1 MQKILK
7 EWTTKMRYCLTRDDI
22 KLARALANKR
32 NRIVHNEETLSCA
45 YEGLVKAAN
54 TYDSSRGYKFST
66 YAYRL
71 MNNSIT
77 EGLNM
82 MRLDMGNSHIWRV
95 TKVGDRPELKS
106 QVTKDEFFKT
116 IPVEDNTPEQ
126 ISSKQNRDLVLRYLN
141 RLPKEERQVLE
152 MRYGLNDT
160 WRIYTRKEIASKL
173 NMSICTVE
181 RRERKGLEKLR
192 SWMQIEGVLDVY
204 A

>member
-1 MQKILK
+1 MKH
-7 EWTTKMRYCLTRDDI
+7 CLTKEDI
-22 KLARALANKR
+22 DLAKAIARKR
-32 NRIVHNEETLSCA
+32 NKIVYNEDTLSCA
-45 YEGLVKAAN
+45 YEGLVKASN
-54 TYDSSRGYKFST
+54 TFDINKNCKFST

-71 MNNSIT
+71 INNSIT

-82 MRLDMGNSHIWRV
+82 IRLDMGNSHVWRV

-106 QVTKDEFFKT
+106 QVTESKFFKT
-116 IPVEDNTPEQ
+116 IPVEDNTIENV
-126 ISSKQNRDLVLRYLN
+126 SNKQNRDLVLRYLY

-160 WRIYTRKEIASKL
+160 WRVYTRKEIASKL

-181 RRERKGLEKLR
+181 RRERKGIEKLR
-192 SWMQIEGVLDVY
+192 SWMKLEGVLDVY

>member
-1 MQKILK
+1 MKH
-7 EWTTKMRYCLTRDDI
+7 CLTKEDI
-22 KLARALANKR
+22 NLAKAIARKR
-32 NRIVHNEETLSCA
+32 NKIVYNEDTLSCA
-45 YEGLVKAAN
+45 YEGLVKASN
-54 TYDSSRGYKFST
+54 TFDINKDCKFST

-71 MNNSIT
+71 INNSIT

-82 MRLDMGNSHIWRV
+82 IRLDMGNSHVWRV

-106 QVTKDEFFKT
+106 QVTEDKFFKT
-116 IPVEDNTPEQ
+116 VPVEDNTIEE
-126 ISSKQNRDLVLRYLN
+126 ISNKQNRDLVLRYLN

-160 WRIYTRKEIASKL
+160 WRVYTRKEIASKL

-181 RRERKGLEKLR
+181 RRERKGIEKLR
-192 SWMQIEGVLDVY
+192 SWMKLEGVLDVY

>member
-1 MQKILK
+1 MKH
-7 EWTTKMRYCLTRDDI
+7 CLTKEDI
-22 KLARALANKR
+22 NLAKAIARKR
-32 NRIVHNEETLSCA
+32 NKIVYNEDTLSCA
-45 YEGLVKAAN
+45 YEGLVKASN
-54 TYDSSRGYKFST
+54 TFDIGKGCKFST

-71 MNNSIT
+71 INNSIT

-82 MRLDMGNSHIWRV
+82 IRLDMGNSHVWRV

-106 QVTKDEFFKT
+106 QVTESKFFKT
-116 IPVEDNTPEQ
+116 IPVEDDTIEE
-126 ISSKQNRDLVLRYLN
+126 ISNKQNRDLVLKYLN

-160 WRIYTRKEIASKL
+160 WRVYTRKEIASKL

-181 RRERKGLEKLR
+181 RRERKGIEKLR
-192 SWMQIEGVLDVY
+192 SWMKLEGVLDVY

>member
-1 MQKILK
+1 MKHYLTK
-7 EWTTKMRYCLTRDDI
+7 EDI
-22 KLARALANKR
+22 SLAKAIAHKR
-32 NRIVHNEETLSCA
+32 NKIIYNEDTLSCA
-45 YEGLVKAAN
+45 YEGLVKASN
-54 TYDSSRGYKFST
+54 TFDMDKGCKFST

-71 MNNSIT
+71 INNSIT

-82 MRLDMGNSHIWRV
+82 IRLDMGNSHVWRV

-106 QVTKDEFFKT
+106 QVTESKFFKT
-116 IPVEDNTPEQ
+116 IPVEDNTIEE
-126 ISSKQNRDLVLRYLN
+126 ISDKQNRDLVLRYLY

-160 WRIYTRKEIASKL
+160 WRVYTRKEIASKL

-181 RRERKGLEKLR
+181 RRERKAIEKLR
-192 SWMQIEGVLDVY
+192 SWMKLEGVLDVY

>member
-1 MQKILK
+1 MKH
-7 EWTTKMRYCLTRDDI
+7 CLTKEDI
-22 KLARALANKR
+22 NLAKAIARKR
-32 NRIVHNEETLSCA
+32 NKIVYNEDTLSCA
-45 YEGLVKAAN
+45 YEVLVKASN
-54 TYDSSRGYKFST
+54 TFDIDKGCKFST

-71 MNNSIT
+71 INNSIT

-82 MRLDMGNSHIWRV
+82 IRLDMGNSHVWRV

-106 QVTKDEFFKT
+106 QVTEDKFFKT
-116 IPVEDNTPEQ
+116 IPLEDDTIEN

-160 WRIYTRKEIASKL
+160 WRVYTRKEIASKL

-181 RRERKGLEKLR
+181 RRERKGIEKLR
-192 SWMQIEGVLDVY
+192 SWMKLEGVLDVY

>member
-1 MQKILK
+1 MKH
-7 EWTTKMRYCLTRDDI
+7 CLTKEDI
-22 KLARALANKR
+22 NLAKAIARKR
-32 NRIVHNEETLSCA
+32 NKIVYNEDTLSCA
-45 YEGLVKAAN
+45 YEWLVKASN
-54 TYDSSRGYKFST
+54 TFDIDKGCKFST

-71 MNNSIT
+71 INNSIT

-82 MRLDMGNSHIWRV
+82 IRLDMGNSHVWRV

-106 QVTKDEFFKT
+106 QVTEDKFFKT
-116 IPVEDNTPEQ
+116 IPLEDDTIEN

-160 WRIYTRKEIASKL
+160 WRVYTRKEIASKL

-181 RRERKGLEKLR
+181 RRERKGIEKLR
-192 SWMQIEGVLDVY
+192 SWMKLEGVLDVY

>member
-1 MQKILK
+1 MKH
-7 EWTTKMRYCLTRDDI
+7 CLTKEDI
-22 KLARALANKR
+22 NLAKAIARKR
-32 NRIVHNEETLSCA
+32 NKIVYNEDTLSCA
-45 YEGLVKAAN
+45 YEGLVKASN
-54 TYDSSRGYKFST
+54 TFNADKGCKFST

-71 MNNSIT
+71 INNSIT

-82 MRLDMGNSHIWRV
+82 IRLDMGNSHVWRV

-106 QVTKDEFFKT
+106 QVTESKFFKT
-116 IPVEDNTPEQ
+116 VPVEDNTIED
-126 ISSKQNRDLVLRYLN
+126 ISSKQNRDLVLKYLN

-160 WRIYTRKEIASKL
+160 WRVYTRKEIASKL

-181 RRERKGLEKLR
+181 RRERKGIEKLR
-192 SWMQIEGVLDVY
+192 SWMKLEGVLDVY

>member
-1 MQKILK
+1 MKH
-7 EWTTKMRYCLTRDDI
+7 CLTKEDI
-22 KLARALANKR
+22 NLAKAIARKR
-32 NRIVHNEETLSCA
+32 NKIIYNEDTLSCA
-45 YEGLVKAAN
+45 YEGLVKASN
-54 TYDSSRGYKFST
+54 TFDINKNCKFST

-71 MNNSIT
+71 INNSIT

-82 MRLDMGNSHIWRV
+82 IRLDMGNSHVWRV

-106 QVTKDEFFKT
+106 QVTESKFFKT
-116 IPVEDNTPEQ
+116 IPVEDNTIEN
-126 ISSKQNRDLVLRYLN
+126 ISNKQNRDLVLRYLY

-160 WRIYTRKEIASKL
+160 WRVYTRKEIASKL

-181 RRERKGLEKLR
+181 RRERKGIEKLR
-192 SWMQIEGVLDVY
+192 SWMKLEGVLDVY

>member
-1 MQKILK
+1 MKH
-7 EWTTKMRYCLTRDDI
+7 CLTKEDI
-22 KLARALANKR
+22 NLAKAIARKGNK
-32 NRIVHNEETLSCA
+32 IVYNEDTLSCA
-45 YEGLVKAAN
+45 YEGLVKASN
-54 TYDSSRGYKFST
+54 TFDIDKGCKFST

-71 MNNSIT
+71 INNSIT

-82 MRLDMGNSHIWRV
+82 IRLDMGNSHVWRV

-106 QVTKDEFFKT
+106 QVTEDKFFKT
-116 IPVEDNTPEQ
+116 IPLEDDTIEN

-160 WRIYTRKEIASKL
+160 WRVYTRKEIASKL

-181 RRERKGLEKLR
+181 RRERKGIEKLR
-192 SWMQIEGVLDVY
+192 SWMKLEGVLDVY

>member
-1 MQKILK
+1 MKH
-7 EWTTKMRYCLTRDDI
+7 CLTKEDI
-22 KLARALANKR
+22 NLARAIARKR
-32 NRIVHNEETLSCA
+32 NKIVYNEDTLSCA
-45 YEGLVKAAN
+45 YEGLVKASN
-54 TYDSSRGYKFST
+54 TFDKNKNCKFST

-71 MNNSIT
+71 INNSIT

-82 MRLDMGNSHIWRV
+82 IRLDMGNSHVWRV

-106 QVTKDEFFKT
+106 QVTEDKFFKT
-116 IPVEDNTPEQ
+116 VPVEDNTIEE

-160 WRIYTRKEIASKL
+160 WRVYTRKEIASKL

-181 RRERKGLEKLR
+181 RRERKGIEKLR
-192 SWMQIEGVLDVY
+192 SWMKLEGVLDVY

>member
-1 MQKILK
+1 MKHYLSK
-7 EWTTKMRYCLTRDDI
+7 KDI
-22 KLARALANKR
+22 GLAKAIANKR
-32 NRIVHNEETLSCA
+32 NKIVYNEDTLSCA
-45 YEGLVKAAN
+45 YEGLVKASN
-54 TYDSSRGYKFST
+54 TFDSSKNCRFST

-71 MNNSIT
+71 INNSIT

-82 MRLDMGNSHIWRV
+82 IRLDMGNSHIWRV

-106 QVTKDEFFKT
+106 QVTESKFFKT
-116 IPVEDNTPEQ
+116 IPVEDNVVED
-126 ISSKQNRDLVLRYLN
+126 ISSKQNRDLVLKYLN

-160 WRIYTRKEIASKL
+160 WRVYTRKEISTKL

-181 RRERKGLEKLR
+181 RREKKGLERLR
-192 SWMQIEGVLDVY
+192 SWMKIEGVLDVY

>member
-7 EWTTKMRYCLTRDDI
+7 EWKTKMRHCLTKEDI
-22 KLARALANKR
+22 NLAKAIARKR
-32 NRIVHNEETLSCA
+32 NKIVYNEDTLSCA
-45 YEGLVKAAN
+45 YEGLVKASN
-54 TYDSSRGYKFST
+54 TFDINKNCKFST

-71 MNNSIT
+71 INNSIT

-82 MRLDMGNSHIWRV
+82 IRLDMGNSHVWRV

-106 QVTKDEFFKT
+106 QVTESKFFKT
-116 IPVEDNTPEQ
+116 IPVEDNTIED
-126 ISSKQNRDLVLRYLN
+126 ISNKQNRDLILRYLN

-181 RRERKGLEKLR
+181 RREERGIEKLR
-192 SWMQIEGVLDVY
+192 SWMKLEGVLDVY

>member
-1 MQKILK
+1 MKH
-7 EWTTKMRYCLTRDDI
+7 CLTKEDI
-22 KLARALANKR
+22 NLAKAIARKR
-32 NRIVHNEETLSCA
+32 NKIVYNEETLSCA
-45 YEGLVKAAN
+45 YEGLVKASN
-54 TYDSSRGYKFST
+54 TFDGDKGCKFST

-71 MNNSIT
+71 INNSIT

-82 MRLDMGNSHIWRV
+82 IRLDMGNSHVWRV

-106 QVTKDEFFKT
+106 QVTESKFFKT
-116 IPVEDNTPEQ
+116 IPIEDNTIEE
-126 ISSKQNRDLVLRYLN
+126 ISSKQNRDLVLKYLN

-160 WRIYTRKEIASKL
+160 WRVYTRKEIASKL

-181 RRERKGLEKLR
+181 RRERKGIEKLR
-192 SWMQIEGVLDVY
+192 SWMKLEGVLDVY

>member
-1 MQKILK
+1 MKHYLTK
-7 EWTTKMRYCLTRDDI
+7 EDI
-22 KLARALANKR
+22 NLAKAIARKR
-32 NRIVHNEETLSCA
+32 NKIVYNEDTLSCA
-45 YEGLVKAAN
+45 YEGLVKASN
-54 TYDSSRGYKFST
+54 TFDINKDCKFST

-71 MNNSIT
+71 INNSIT

-82 MRLDMGNSHIWRV
+82 IRLDMGNSHVWRV

-106 QVTKDEFFKT
+106 QVTEDKFFKT
-116 IPVEDNTPEQ
+116 VPVEDNTIEE

-160 WRIYTRKEIASKL
+160 WRVYTRKEIASKL

-181 RRERKGLEKLR
+181 RRERKGIEKLR
-192 SWMQIEGVLDVY
+192 SWMKLEGVLDVY

>member
-1 MQKILK
+1 MKH
-7 EWTTKMRYCLTRDDI
+7 CLTKEDI
-22 KLARALANKR
+22 NLARAIARKR
-32 NRIVHNEETLSCA
+32 NKIVYNEDTLSCA
-45 YEGLVKAAN
+45 YEGLVKASN
-54 TYDSSRGYKFST
+54 TFDINKDCKFST

-71 MNNSIT
+71 INNSIT

-82 MRLDMGNSHIWRV
+82 IRLDMGNSHVWRV

-106 QVTKDEFFKT
+106 QVTEDKFFKT
-116 IPVEDNTPEQ
+116 VPVEDNTIEE
-126 ISSKQNRDLVLRYLN
+126 ISNKQNRDLVLRYLN

-160 WRIYTRKEIASKL
+160 WRVYTRKEIASKL

-181 RRERKGLEKLR
+181 RRERKGIEKLR
-192 SWMQIEGVLDVY
+192 SWMKLEGVLDVY